1 MATQACGIHST
12 LTNANCEGESV
23 GPDFWRL
30 KHLLTPTAL
39 MPKVKDRG
47 LFQSFLTAVLQTF

>member
-30 KHLLTPTAL
+30 KYLLTPTAL
-39 MPKVKDRG
+39 TPKVKVRG
-47 LFQSFLTAVLQTF
+47 LSQSFLIAILQTF